1 MLQTMVLVVYDEPV
15 VANLV
20 ARQITADGYKVDI
33 ATDGVEGVL
42 RLIERDY
49 AFVVLDIAMPRLAGD
64 DALRIMK
71 AIKPK
76 IPIVTVTGHVGRGEM
91 AETVKLGAVAC
102 LAKPYTMDQLRQAV
116 AVGLDSVRSPINA

>member
-1 MLQTMVLVVYDEPV
+1 MLKKMVLVVDDEPV

-71 AIKPK
+71 AVKPQ

-102 LAKPYTMDQLRQAV
+102 LAKPYTMEQLRQAV
-116 AVGLDSVRSPINA
+116 AVSLDSAASPIKP

>member
-1 MLQTMVLVVYDEPV
+1 LNTIVLVVDDEPV

-20 ARQITADGYKVDI
+20 ARQITADGYTVDI

-42 RLIERDY
+42 RMIEKDY
-49 AFVVLDIAMPRLAGD
+49 ALVVLDIAMPRLAGD

-71 AIKPK
+71 AVKPQT
-76 IPIVTVTGHVGRGEM
+76 PVVTVTGHVGRGEM

-102 LAKPYTMDQLRQAV
+102 LAKPYTMEQLRQAV
-116 AVGLDSVRSPINA
+116 AVGLDANQSPINA

>member
-1 MLQTMVLVVYDEPV
+1 MVLVVYDEPV

-49 AFVVLDIAMPRLAGD
+49 AFVFLDIAMPRLAGD